1 MKHNSFQTFI
11 DLNEDM
17 SYLIV
22 IDDEKLANYKIDD
35 SNMVMN
41 IRKKDEELAD
51 KVKTFKV
58 VAVSRD

>member
-1 MKHNSFQTFI
+1 MT
-11 DLNEDM
+11 
-17 SYLIV
+17 
-22 IDDEKLANYKIDD
+22 EKLANYKIDD